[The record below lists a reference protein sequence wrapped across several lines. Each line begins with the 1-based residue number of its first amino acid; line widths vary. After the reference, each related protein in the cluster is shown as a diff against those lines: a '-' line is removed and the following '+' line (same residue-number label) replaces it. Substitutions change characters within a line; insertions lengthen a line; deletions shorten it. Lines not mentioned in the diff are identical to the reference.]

1 MGCPV
6 TWRAEVLGGHTVY
19 RLAVVRYGE
28 RLALVVGPTTTGRW
42 QARCGGADRDTRE
55 LAEVGDLLTIEATAI
70 GAKRVARQW
79 AEGV

>member
-1 MGCPV
+1 MR
-6 TWRAEVLGGHTVY
+6 WRAEVIDGHTFY
-19 RLAVVRYGE
+19 RLELTRHGE
-28 RLALVVGPTTTGRW
+28 RLALVVGPTTNGRW

-55 LAEVGDLLTIEATAI
+55 LAEVGDLLTTEATAA